1 MAWINLEVIGTGDKP
16 EDIESVQIC
25 YEDESWKPMI
35 FKTSEEADLWCQKNA
50 EPGALYW
57 QIEVWG

>member
-1 MAWINLEVIGTGDKP
+1 MAWINLEVIGTGDNP
-16 EDIESVQIC
+16 EDIDSVQIC
-25 YEDESWKPMI
+25 ENFDGDEKMI